1 MKGSLNTGRWVVLAA
16 ALSVAGAA
24 LAPAEPA
31 ASATNSTTITSKRLT
46 FDYQSRYAV
55 FEEDVLV
62 KDPAV
67 RIQADKLTA
76 VFEKDN
82 NPKVIVAMGHVRI
95 EQDDR
100 RAVCERAVYEVK
112 SGRLELT
119 GNPVIRRG
127 TEYLKG
133 TTIVFWRND
142 NRVEGKDVQMVIDTG
157 GDSNANLK
165 KMLGD

>member
-1 MKGSLNTGRWVVLAA
+1 MGALQIGCRLALAVLLAG
-16 ALSVAGAA
+16 AGAA
-24 LAPAEPA
+24 GAEPQPA
-31 ASATNSTTITSKRLT
+31 ATTNSTMITSKRLT
-46 FDYQSRYAV
+46 FDYQNRYAV
-55 FEEDVLV
+55 FEEDVVV

-67 RIQADKLTA
+67 QIKSDKLSA

-82 NPKVIVAMGHVRI
+82 NPKVIVATGHVRI

-100 RAVCERAVYEVK
+100 RAVCDRAVYEVK

-133 TTIVFWRND
+133 TTIIFWRND
-142 NRVEGKDVQMVIDTG
+142 NRVEGKDVQMLLDTG
-157 GDSNANLK
+157 GDSNANIK